1 MEFEIISEIVKE
13 TVKNF
18 INFEEYFSLEIYFVK
33 N

>member
-18 INFEEYFSLEIYFVK
+18 INFEEYFNLDKYFGK

>member
-18 INFEEYFSLEIYFVK
+18 INFEEYFNLEIYFVK